1 MQLSILTCGLCVL
14 LLSHT
19 PPWQRKSRGAAEFS
33 WSIFNF
39 QKDQDVRFKLGYE
52 VVDKVFSGCMYVW
65 FYNMKQF
72 HSIFVLY
79 DSDALFLVLFSYFSF
94 DGVSHFISN
103 FLSLDCTKLKCSCS
117 VFWCIQFSLRFP
129 ICRLEKIIGQSM
141 LTRMVGGMWDT
152 TCEDGD
158 AKILWRSY
166 V

>member
-14 LLSHT
+14 LLSHI

-79 DSDALFLVLFSYFSF
+79 DSDVLFLVLFSYFSF
-94 DGVSHFISN
+94 DGALILSLTFFPLIVQSWNVVVWFFDVYI
-103 FLSLDCTKLKCSCS
+103 FLSG
-117 VFWCIQFSLRFP
+117 SLYA
-129 ICRLEKIIGQSM
+129 
-141 LTRMVGGMWDT
+141 D
-152 TCEDGD
+152 
-158 AKILWRSY
+158 
-166 V
+166 

>member
-14 LLSHT
+14 LLSHI

-103 FLSLDCTKLKCSCS
+103 FLSLDCTKLKCSRS
-117 VFWCIQFSLRFP
+117 VFWCIHFSLRFP
-129 ICRLEKIIGQSM
+129 ICRLEKIIGHSM

-152 TCEDGD
+152 TCENGNS
-158 AKILWRSY
+158 KILWRSY